1 MTSPALRNSRYLLAG
16 GPPLIRLV
24 IILALFL
31 AVSPSRSSADAMPAY
46 AEAVSHAPVLNTRD
60 FRSVYGGKDGRS
72 LATDSQGQIRAL
84 EFIALPGTS
93 FRVEEVIDGSPA
105 PVYRVTTDDYPY
117 ASSTGYF
124 IDSRF
129 VRTSRTP
136 FPSRPK
142 TLPDGETIL
151 SRLASAVGTSYVW
164 GGNRREGIR
173 EMLSF
178 YPPRTGRPLDPLT
191 ESRWT
196 MRGLDCS
203 GLLYEATGGF
213 TPRNT
218 SSLVEFGDAVPIEG
232 KSVQGIAASLR
243 PLDLIVWKGH
253 VIIVFDGKRV
263 MESSLAHGRGKSGVA
278 FRGLVETLRD
288 ITATRTPLDVYPSAT
303 GDGKRGFVVRRW
315 HPLQR
320 QCP

>member
-1 MTSPALRNSRYLLAG
+1 MTSPARRHRRPLLAG
-16 GPPLIRLV
+16 GQPLFGLV
-24 IILALFL
+24 IALALFF
-31 AVSPSRSSADAMPAY
+31 AVSPSTSSADDVPAY
-46 AEAVSHAPVLNTRD
+46 AAAASYAPVLNTRD
-60 FRSVYGGKDGRS
+60 FRSVFGGKDGRT
-72 LATDSQGQIRAL
+72 LAVDSQGQIRAL
-84 EFIALPGTS
+84 EFIALPGTP
-93 FRVEEVIDGSPA
+93 FRIEEVIDGYPA

-117 ASSTGYF
+117 PSSTGYF

-129 VRTSRTP
+129 VRTSTTP
-136 FPSRPK
+136 FPSRRK
-142 TLPDGETIL
+142 TLTDREMIL

-178 YPPRTGRPLDPLT
+178 YPPRPGRPLDPLT

-203 GLLYEATGGF
+203 GLLYEATNGF

-218 SSLVEFGDAVPIEG
+218 SSLVEFGDGVPIEG
-232 KSVQGIAASLR
+232 KGVQGIAASLR

-263 MESSLAHGRGKSGVA
+263 IESSLAHGRGKSGVA

-288 ITATRTPLDVYPSAT
+288 ITATRTPLDSYPSAT

-320 QCP
+320 QGT